1 MPTRAARR
9 AQPSTEML
17 VRTNANVKA
26 AGAYLRDSL
35 HKFRP
40 QRLFTHR
47 SRPRCSCA
55 PRVARRAMAGAS
67 PTVTAHDCRWLNFR
81 PLAPGATGSPLESTS
96 PVSPTTER
104 RSRSAADGPVGKSDR
119 GRLGVGRSASQTA
132 VVRQL
137 AVRASIRG
145 DLACRVSTTE
155 ALPSHWRQKNAH
167 QPSAAG
173 RRQSPGSRPSGCR
186 VALRENSNLPAICG
200 HHGRRFHRVPRV
212 ADVAP
217 PWGAFLRWKVASGA
231 TAPSETQGKHR

>member
-47 SRPRCSCA
+47 SRPRCTCA

-67 PTVTAHDCRWLNFR
+67 PTVAANDCRWLNFL
-81 PLAPGATGSPLESTS
+81 PLAPGATGCPLESTS

-119 GRLGVGRSASQTA
+119 GRLGVGRSASQPA

-145 DLACRVSTTE
+145 DLACRAGRCELECPRRKRFQATGARRTRT
-155 ALPSHWRQKNAH
+155 SHPQRVGGSHRARG
-167 QPSAAG
+167 PAAAG
-173 RRQSPGSRPSGCR
+173 W
-186 VALRENSNLPAICG
+186 L
-200 HHGRRFHRVPRV
+200 
-212 ADVAP
+212 
-217 PWGAFLRWKVASGA
+217 
-231 TAPSETQGKHR
+231 